1 MESNFEESK
10 WTFFKVFFIK
20 YCNQDSVMLSLR
32 YTITLRKFY
41 KGSEIDL
48 TYRNNLFLTEGQ
60 RQFNWELTVFSTNG
74 IETTG
79 YTK

>member
-1 MESNFEESK
+1 
-10 WTFFKVFFIK
+10 
-20 YCNQDSVMLSLR
+20 MLSLR

-48 TYRNNLFLTEGQ
+48 TYRNNLFLTEVQ

-79 YTK
+79 HSYKKDKPQLPPNIQTMLMQ